1 MKKLSIKQFDS
12 EFDYKQ
18 AKKQLKKQEL
28 NKRKSVM
35 SLFDASIFDD
45 SKSNK
50 VDTEVLYWE
59 SVVDKSDNKGNK
71 QLEVV

>member
-35 SLFDASIFDD
+35 SLFDTSSFDTFT
-45 SKSNK
+45 NK

-59 SVVDKSDNKGNK
+59 SVVDKSDNKCNK
-71 QLEVV
+71 QLEVI

>member
-35 SLFDASIFDD
+35 SLFDASIFDE

-71 QLEVV
+71 QLEVL

>member
-35 SLFDASIFDD
+35 SLFDTSSFDTFT
-45 SKSNK
+45 NK
-50 VDTEVLYWE
+50 VDTEVLYGE
-59 SVVDKSDNKGNK
+59 SVVDKIDNKGNK
-71 QLEVV
+71 QLEVI

>member
-35 SLFDASIFDD
+35 SLFDTSSFDTFT
-45 SKSNK
+45 NK

-59 SVVDKSDNKGNK
+59 SVVDKIDNKGNK